1 MLAACGGNDEDELLR
16 GVFSDSPVGGLNYVT
31 DSTGGVTD
39 ADGVFYYREGES
51 VVFRVGRMALPAV
64 LASPMVTPLDMSVE
78 GEIDDP
84 VVVNI
89 ARLLQSLDED
99 ADPENG
105 IVIPQAA
112 NIAFTEF
119 DIFDAMN
126 ESALESVVSQV
137 HGDSRAVVSADQ
149 AISHFVDTLSTNAES
164 NGTLD
169 QLSYIV
175 SVDETYN
182 SESLFVDQDTF
193 SMTLDGEVH
202 TGTVSINK
210 GVYQLSGVQDTF
222 FVSIDDAADK
232 KLACIESVPTAVTD
246 CDGDLYQVFVDEAQA
261 MAFNASQNIAATEAL
276 PEPETGAATD
286 ANESAATTEE
296 ISLEEFF
303 PRCFDGIVDDD
314 GDGYGWQNDQTCLIV
329 VDGEIVAENL
339 IDNEATAPDPEIEP
353 APEEVT
359 PEVEIELAP
368 EEVTPEV
375 EIEPAPEEVTTELE
389 IDPAPDE
396 ITPEPEIEPAPEEVT
411 TDTETEPVAEEMSP
425 DPETDNTVTQD
436 VNAVPVVIQPSDIT
450 DIIVL
455 TGQSNASGVE
465 TGFDATLDAGNERLF
480 AFNED
485 GQWQVA
491 DLDQYWDENLP
502 SNFAAADEGREPYNN
517 LVFQVGKSLSEQTDR
532 VVGVILVTAP
542 GAGISNWDYNSE
554 FYTKIRNKVTDALAT
569 LPQKDSVDAMIWMQG
584 ETDWLAEGT
593 ADPSATGF
601 ASFDSDFYRNYY
613 PNKLNQLINNL
624 RSEFW
629 YASEAQFICAE
640 TKKTNLNHHLMALN
654 GDGDD
659 RTSCAQASDLPTRDS
674 DPFGNHY
681 SAAGLRTLGDRI
693 AALYLSG
700 AG

>member
-1 MLAACGGNDEDELLR
+1 MDD
-16 GVFSDSPVGGLNYVT
+16 
-31 DSTGGVTD
+31 
-39 ADGVFYYREGES
+39 
-51 VVFRVGRMALPAV
+51 
-64 LASPMVTPLDMSVE
+64 TP
-78 GEIDDP
+78 
-84 VVVNI
+84 
-89 ARLLQSLDED
+89 
-99 ADPENG
+99 
-105 IVIPQAA
+105 
-112 NIAFTEF
+112 
-119 DIFDAMN
+119 
-126 ESALESVVSQV
+126 
-137 HGDSRAVVSADQ
+137 
-149 AISHFVDTLSTNAES
+149 
-164 NGTLD
+164 
-169 QLSYIV
+169 
-175 SVDETYN
+175 
-182 SESLFVDQDTF
+182 
-193 SMTLDGEVH
+193 
-202 TGTVSINK
+202 
-210 GVYQLSGVQDTF
+210 
-222 FVSIDDAADK
+222 
-232 KLACIESVPTAVTD
+232 
-246 CDGDLYQVFVDEAQA
+246 
-261 MAFNASQNIAATEAL
+261 SQNELRA
-276 PEPETGAATD
+276 PKY
-286 ANESAATTEE
+286 
-296 ISLEEFF
+296 
-303 PRCFDGIVDDD
+303 
-314 GDGYGWQNDQTCLIV
+314 GYLVPKYRVSPNR
-329 VDGEIVAENL
+329 N
-339 IDNEATAPDPEIEP
+339 
-353 APEEVT
+353 
-359 PEVEIELAP
+359 
-368 EEVTPEV
+368 
-375 EIEPAPEEVTTELE
+375 
-389 IDPAPDE
+389 PAPDE

-411 TDTETEPVAEEMSP
+411 TDTETEPVAEEISP
-425 DPETDNTVTQD
+425 DPETDNTATQD

-491 DLDQYWDENLP
+491 DLHQYWDENLP
-502 SNFAAADEGREPYNN
+502 SNFAASAEGREPYNN
-517 LVFQVGKSLSEQTDR
+517 LVFQIGKSLSEQTDR

-654 GDGDD
+654 DDGDD

-681 SAAGLRTLGDRI
+681 SADGLRTLGDRI